1 MSRITLAGIHVL
13 RADLDAAVGVGHDL
27 LSTSPTLG
35 SIRVAHQLDDL
46 RRLLEP
52 HTGYRPVREYLTR
65 FDDARRARMLLL
77 ADIIVPPRSHLA
89 ALPQSCHARVAHA
102 DESPVPRRCSP
113 LFAASRRFHDSTRH

>member
-1 MSRITLAGIHVL
+1 MEQHERALTHAEDAVRLGEEGRARSLALSRITLVGIHVL
-13 RADLDAAVGVGHDL
+13 RTDLDAAVSVGHDL

-35 SIRVAHQLDDL
+35 SIRVAHQLDDF

-77 ADIIVPPRSHLA
+77 ADIITPRGGIPA
-89 ALPQSCHARVAHA
+89 
-102 DESPVPRRCSP
+102 
-113 LFAASRRFHDSTRH
+113 